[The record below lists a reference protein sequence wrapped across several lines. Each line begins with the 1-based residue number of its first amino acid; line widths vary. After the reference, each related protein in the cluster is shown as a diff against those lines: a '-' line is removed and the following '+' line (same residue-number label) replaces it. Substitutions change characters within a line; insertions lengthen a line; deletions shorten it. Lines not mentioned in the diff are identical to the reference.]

1 MMREQ
6 KIRLLE
12 NVEKMARE
20 MIVTTGRC
28 GMPYNWMGWV
38 MIESS
43 IKRYKDNYKEV

>member
-20 MIVTTGRC
+20 MIATTGSC
-28 GMPYNWMGWV
+28 GRPYNWMGWV
-38 MIESS
+38 MIESN
-43 IKRYKDNYKEV
+43 IKRYKDNYKEA